1 MKFLSLLLGL
11 VIFVA
16 VLYQSVFTPTLNTQS
31 KKQGPERTAAT
42 LETLQHAKD
51 LEQELKRKLK
61 NGSNE
66 MNYENRIKN
75 Q

>member
-1 MKFLSLLLGL
+1 MKSLSLLLGL

-31 KKQGPERTAAT
+31 KKQEPERTAAA
-42 LETLQHAKD
+42 LETLQQAKD
-51 LEQELKRKLK
+51 LEQELKRKL
-61 NGSNE
+61 NSGSNE
-66 MNYENRIKN
+66 MNYEDRIKN